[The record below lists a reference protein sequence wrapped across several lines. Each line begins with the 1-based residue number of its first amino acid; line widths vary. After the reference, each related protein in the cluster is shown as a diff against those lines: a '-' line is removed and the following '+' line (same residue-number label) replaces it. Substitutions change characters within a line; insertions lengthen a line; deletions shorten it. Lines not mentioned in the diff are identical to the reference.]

1 MLTGIGTGQAGR
13 RTPRSPEK
21 RPGCPRPAPP
31 ATRTLFATAVSPFP
45 ASLRGIVA
53 RVPYFPLF
61 TVRLSRDSSTWSS
74 VGPRSHWLLSL
85 LHAVDVPRPPS
96 PVPTARGCR
105 EHRARA
111 ARPAHRTAAPVAP
124 SCPAATTVLSLF
136 PFSFPFKS
144 RRRSEIHQLGFFFN
158 FFGPSI
164 ETITRVSP

>member
-1 MLTGIGTGQAGR
+1 MLTGLETGQAGR

-45 ASLRGIVA
+45 ASPCVGSSRECLIFPFLQLRCLETHHV
-53 RVPYFPLF
+53 VEC
-61 TVRLSRDSSTWSS
+61 WSS
-74 VGPRSHWLLSL
+74 VPLV
-85 LHAVDVPRPPS
+85 AQPS
-96 PVPTARGCR
+96 PCCGRATTPPVPTARGCR

-144 RRRSEIHQLGFFFN
+144 WRRSEIHQLGFFFN